1 MQRKSK
7 WQLLTSAI
15 AFSCVFAGLGV
26 ELSNSQPSS
35 WLNTNEAAYAKS
47 TGGRSKGG
55 SFKKSPS
62 SSPSRRSSSPS
73 NSNSSTTTSTTTIY
87 HSSGGGDTVILPM
100 WAQLML
106 FICFALLAVVL
117 IFTLV
122 LNVLKA
128 IQGSFGQKAITAE
141 QELDNDTVT
150 VSKIQVA
157 LLAQARSLQSQ
168 LSELSLNA
176 NTDSSEGLL
185 QLMQESVLVL
195 LRNAENWTHVSTS
208 SQSVHRDRAEV
219 VFNEISLQQRSNLSV
234 ETLTNVNGLRQQKP
248 VTSNLEEGSADY
260 IVVTLVIGT
269 ADDRPIFTEVRT
281 IEALT
286 TTLNK
291 IGSMRSDYLMMFE
304 LIWSPQVET
313 DSLTYDELLTEYTNM
328 AQIA

>member
-1 MQRKSK
+1 MQRKSN

-15 AFSCVFAGLGV
+15 VFSYVFIGLGI
-26 ELSNSQPSS
+26 ELPLAQLSF

-55 SFKKSPS
+55 SFKKSPRS
-62 SSPSRRSSSPS
+62 NPPTRSSSPS
-73 NSNSSTTTSTTTIY
+73 NSSTTTVTTY
-87 HSSGGGDTVILPM
+87 HSSGGGDTIILPA
-100 WAQLML
+100 WANLVL
-106 FICFALLAVVL
+106 FVCFGLLIVIM
-117 IFTLV
+117 IFMMV
-122 LNVLKA
+122 LNVLNT
-128 IQGSFGQKAITAE
+128 IRDSFGQNSISGNR
-141 QELDNDTVT
+141 ELDNDTVT

-157 LLAQARSLQSQ
+157 LLAQARSLQPQ

-195 LRNAENWTHVSTS
+195 LRHAEYWTHVSTS

-234 ETLTNVNGLRQQKP
+234 ETLTNVSGRVRQEKP
-248 VTSNLEEGSADY
+248 VTSNFEEGSADY

-269 ADDRPIFTEVRT
+269 ADDRPLFTEVRT

-286 TTLNK
+286 TALNK
-291 IGSMRSDYLMMFE
+291 VGSMRSDYLMMFE

-313 DSLTYDELLTEYTNM
+313 DTLTYDELLTEYTNM